1 MEVLTAGVAWAL
13 NQTVSTQKILGRL
26 GLASLLAHN
35 VAGSWT
41 ELAAQLSPQ
50 ASILLPDEPSFES
63 SISRWREW
71 HAPSVG
77 AVVNVFTESDIQATI
92 RYANEHEI
100 PFLARSGGHGATEA
114 LQDAKDAIMID
125 VRGWNQVEIA
135 EDGKTATLGGGA
147 SVKTVVNALWAAG
160 KQTTTGLC
168 ECVGFSA
175 PILGGGHGW
184 LQGQY
189 GLASDQVISARI
201 VLPSG
206 EAVTA
211 SEETNPDLFWALQG
225 AGHNF
230 GIVSEWEYRVYDIKN
245 NAWGYSIFIFLAE
258 HLEEVM
264 EVTNKMMETQPPEI
278 AHWIYFINLPDI
290 DPERPIIWYAIINDG
305 SESDTIEYAKPLFD
319 IEHVS
324 VENGSTPMP
333 DLAVKVFTSEDSLGC
348 AKGNT
353 GLRYPI
359 GLKRYD
365 LPAIRKVFDDMTEMS
380 LTVPELAGS
389 FFMLE
394 GYSTQGVKAIDEKS
408 SAFPHRDDDL
418 LVTPYVVYKPNASL
432 DALAQDYGER
442 LRGHLLKASDDPERL
457 RAYVNYAHGD
467 ESLESV
473 YGWEEW
479 RLEKL
484 RALKKKWDPENRMRF
499 YNPIV

>member
-41 ELAAQLSPQ
+41 ELAAGLSPQ
-50 ASILLPDEPSFES
+50 ASILLPDEPSFDS

-92 RYANEHEI
+92 RYANAHEI

-160 KQTTTGLC
+160 KQTK
-168 ECVGFSA
+168 
-175 PILGGGHGW
+175 
-184 LQGQY
+184 
-189 GLASDQVISARI
+189 
-201 VLPSG
+201 
-206 EAVTA
+206 
-211 SEETNPDLFWALQG
+211 ETNPDLFWALQG

-230 GIVSEWEYRVYDIKN
+230 GIVTEWKYRVYDIKN

-305 SESDTIEYAKPLFD
+305 SENGTVEYAKPLFD

-324 VENGSTPMP
+324 VESGSTAMP

>member
-1 MEVLTAGVAWAL
+1 
-13 NQTVSTQKILGRL
+13 
-26 GLASLLAHN
+26 
-35 VAGSWT
+35 
-41 ELAAQLSPQ
+41 
-50 ASILLPDEPSFES
+50 
-63 SISRWREW
+63 
-71 HAPSVG
+71 
-77 AVVNVFTESDIQATI
+77 
-92 RYANEHEI
+92 
-100 PFLARSGGHGATEA
+100 
-114 LQDAKDAIMID
+114 MID

-160 KQTTTGLC
+160 KQTN
-168 ECVGFSA
+168 
-175 PILGGGHGW
+175 
-184 LQGQY
+184 
-189 GLASDQVISARI
+189 QVISARI

-230 GIVSEWEYRVYDIKN
+230 GIVTEWEYRVYDIKN

-305 SESDTIEYAKPLFD
+305 SESDTVEYAKPLFD

-324 VENGSTPMP
+324 AESGSTPMP
-333 DLAVKVFTSEDSLGC
+333 DLAVKVFTSENSLGC

-359 GLKRYD
+359 GLKIYD